1 MGVSEPFI
9 RRPIATSL
17 LGIALLIGGLL
28 GYFALPVSALPQ
40 VDFPTVQVTTQLPGA
55 SPDVIA
61 SLITAPLERQ
71 LGQIPSLSAMNST
84 SSFGV
89 SQISLQFDLNRDID
103 GATQDVQAAINAAAG
118 VLPKTLPYP
127 PTYAKVNPADAP
139 VMTLALRSDT
149 ISLRAMSDIAD
160 TLLAQRLS
168 QISGVGRV
176 SVLGGLKPAVRIQAD
191 LARLAAYGIAMEDLR
206 TAIASANVSGPKG
219 SLDGA
224 QQSYIIAAN
233 DQIAAADAYK
243 PVIIAYRNG
252 SPVTIADVA
261 QIVDGLENDR
271 TGGWYQGSPAVIIDI
286 QRQPGANVIDVVSQI
301 RAEIPKVQRAIPAG
315 VNLTI
320 VSDRT
325 VTIRASVRDVQF
337 TLILSVVLVTLV
349 VLLFLRSLRATLI
362 AGVALPLSLITSF
375 GIMYFAGFSLDNLSL
390 MALTIGTGFVVDDAI
405 VMIENIVRH
414 MENGD
419 SAMEASLKGASEIGF
434 TVISLT
440 VSLIAV
446 FIPLLF
452 MSGLV
457 GRMFREFALTL
468 TIAVVT
474 SAVVSLTLT
483 PMMCSRLLK
492 HAHEELAVPGLA
504 AVSRFIDR
512 TVGFYHRTLLWVLER
527 QRATLVVTFATL
539 IATLALYVVAPKG
552 FLPLQDTAS
561 ITAVTEAGPDVS
573 FAEMQK
579 RQAEAADAIKAD
591 PDVTGVVSVIGAGSV
606 NPTTNVGRLVMTLK
620 PRGER
625 RDDVSV
631 VITRLKERV
640 AAIPGMTIYFQPVQD
655 VQISTQSSRSQYQ
668 YTLTGTDAALV
679 SEWARKLVAEM
690 RRDPLF
696 RDVSSEAQ
704 EGGLRAQLTVDRTR
718 AGQLGV
724 SLQGIT
730 DTLNDAFA
738 QRQISTIYGQA
749 NQYRVV
755 LEALPMY
762 QRDPSILSKLY
773 LPGAASATA
782 GAPNAQVPLSAV
794 ATLTRTTAP
803 LAISHQAQFPSIS
816 LSFNLAPGAA
826 LGDAVE
832 AVKTIETRIEMPNSI
847 VGVYAGDAAEFAKAL
862 AGQPWLLLA
871 AVITIYIV
879 LGVLYESY
887 IHPITILST
896 LPSAGVGAILALMLC
911 GQDLS
916 VIGLIGIILL
926 MGHRQ
931 EERDHDDRLRARG
944 RARAGDVAERGDRT
958 GLSAALPSDHDDD
971 AGRPVR
977 CAAAGDRERHRRRAA
992 LPTRHLHYRRPAAQP
1007 IAHALHHAGDLSRPR
1022 PHQPPPRAGAAAGRI
1037 RRSARRGRDR
1047 GDAVMASISEP
1058 FIRRPVATTLLSIG
1072 LFLLGIVAYEFLPVA
1087 SVPNIDFSRHLRL
1100 GQPSWR
1106 RPVRHGRDGCLAAG
1120 AAARRDRGHQ
1130 PDHLDFVTRHDQH
1143 PAPVR
1148 HRPQRRQSRPRRA
1161 GGNQC
1166 VAGRPAERFAD
1177 AAALPQGE
1185 HRRRAGLRAGADL
1198 EDAVRQRGLRRR
1210 RHRAGAAHLAGA
1222 GGGQCDDLGCRPAG
1236 GQDSAQS
1243 CRAVQCRHR
1252 HRRRANCDYQ
1262 RQPARSGR
1270 HLQRRAPE
1278 RDAVAQQADADG
1290 ERVPRHRHQE
1300 REGQFRPA
1308 LRCCRH
1314 RGLRP

>member
-1 MGVSEPFI
+1 MSVSEPFI

-17 LGIALLIGGLL
+17 LGIALMIGGAL
-28 GYFALPVSALPQ
+28 GYWALPVSALPQ

-71 LGQIPSLSAMNST
+71 LGQIPSMTSMQST

-118 VLPKTLPYP
+118 ILPKNLPYP

-139 VMTLALRSDT
+139 VMTLALTSET

-160 TLLAQRLS
+160 TILGQRLS

-176 SVLGGLKPAVRIQAD
+176 AVLGGLKPAVRVQAD
-191 LARLAAYGIAMEDLR
+191 LARLAAYGISMEDLR
-206 TAIASANVSGPKG
+206 NAIAGANVSGPKG
-219 SLDGA
+219 SLDGTHQA
-224 QQSYIIAAN
+224 YTIAAN
-233 DQIAAADAYK
+233 DQIAAAEAYK
-243 PVIIAYRNG
+243 PIIIAYRNG
-252 SPVTIADVA
+252 APVTIGDVA
-261 QIVDGLENDR
+261 NIIDGLENDR
-271 TGGWYQGSPAVIIDI
+271 TGGWYQGTPAVIVDI
-286 QRQPGANVIDVVSQI
+286 QRQPGANVIEVVRQI
-301 RAEIPKVQRAIPAG
+301 REEIPKIQRTIPAG

-414 MENGD
+414 MEDGE
-419 SAMEASLKGASEIGF
+419 SVMEASLKGASEIGF

-492 HAHEELAVPGLA
+492 HVGEEMTVPGLA
-504 AVSRFIDR
+504 AVSRGIDR
-512 TVGFYHRTLLWVLER
+512 MVDFYHRTLLWVLQR
-527 QRATLVVTFATL
+527 QRATLVVTFLTIAATL
-539 IATLALYVVAPKG
+539 FMYVIAPKG

-561 ITAVTEAGPDVS
+561 ITAVTQAGPDVS
-573 FAEMQK
+573 FAEMQS
-579 RQAEAADAIKAD
+579 RQAMAAAAIQAD
-591 PDVTGVVSVIGAGSV
+591 PEVVGVVSVIGAGAV
-606 NPTTNVGRLVMTLK
+606 NPTTNVGRLVMTLR

-625 RDDVSV
+625 HDDISV
-631 VITRLKERV
+631 VIDRLKQRT
-640 AAIPGMTIYFQPVQD
+640 ASIPGMTIYFQPVQD

-668 YTLTGTDAALV
+668 YTLTGTDAAAVTLW
-679 SEWARKLVAEM
+679 SQKLIAEM

-704 EGGLRAQLTVDRTR
+704 EGGLRAALDINRQR

-724 SLQGIT
+724 SLQAVN

-755 LEALPMY
+755 LEAMPIY

-773 LPGAASATA
+773 LPGAAGTA
-782 GAPNAQVPLSAV
+782 GAPGAQVPLSAV

-803 LAISHQAQFPSIS
+803 LAISHLAQFPAVS
-816 LSFNLAPGAA
+816 LSFNLAPGEA

-832 AVKTIETRIEMPNSI
+832 ALKAIEARIGMPGSI
-847 VGVYAGDAAEFAKAL
+847 VGVYSGDAAEFAKSL
-862 AGQPWLLLA
+862 AGQPWLILA
-871 AVITIYIV
+871 AIVTIYIV

-896 LPSAGVGAILALMLC
+896 LPSAGVGAILALMLF

-926 MGHRQ
+926 MGIVKKNAIMMIDFAL
-931 EERDHDDRLRARG
+931 EAERHKGMTPYDAIVQACLLRFRPIMMTTLAALFGALPLAVESGTGAELRFPLGISIIGGLLLSQLLTLYTTPVIYLALDRLNRKIEKAVPDPG
-944 RARAGDVAERGDRT
+944 
-958 GLSAALPSDHDDD
+958 PS
-971 AGRPVR
+971 GPPV
-977 CAAAGDRERHRRRAA
+977 
-992 LPTRHLHYRRPAAQP
+992 
-1007 IAHALHHAGDLSRPR
+1007 
-1022 PHQPPPRAGAAAGRI
+1022 AGA
-1037 RRSARRGRDR
+1037 
-1047 GDAVMASISEP
+1047 
-1058 FIRRPVATTLLSIG
+1058 T
-1072 LFLLGIVAYEFLPVA
+1072 
-1087 SVPNIDFSRHLRL
+1087 
-1100 GQPSWR
+1100 
-1106 RPVRHGRDGCLAAG
+1106 
-1120 AAARRDRGHQ
+1120 
-1130 PDHLDFVTRHDQH
+1130 
-1143 PAPVR
+1143 
-1148 HRPQRRQSRPRRA
+1148 
-1161 GGNQC
+1161 
-1166 VAGRPAERFAD
+1166 
-1177 AAALPQGE
+1177 
-1185 HRRRAGLRAGADL
+1185 
-1198 EDAVRQRGLRRR
+1198 
-1210 RHRAGAAHLAGA
+1210 
-1222 GGGQCDDLGCRPAG
+1222 
-1236 GQDSAQS
+1236 
-1243 CRAVQCRHR
+1243 
-1252 HRRRANCDYQ
+1252 
-1262 RQPARSGR
+1262 
-1270 HLQRRAPE
+1270 
-1278 RDAVAQQADADG
+1278 
-1290 ERVPRHRHQE
+1290 
-1300 REGQFRPA
+1300 EGMQ
-1308 LRCCRH
+1308 
-1314 RGLRP
+1314 

>member
-1 MGVSEPFI
+1 MSVSEPFI

-17 LGIALLIGGLL
+17 LGIALLIGGAL
-28 GYFALPVSALPQ
+28 GYWGLPVSALPQ
-40 VDFPTVQVTTQLPGA
+40 VDFPTVQVSTQLPGA

-71 LGQIPSLSAMNST
+71 LGQIPSLSEMTST

-127 PTYAKVNPADAP
+127 PVYAKVNPADAP
-139 VMTLALRSDT
+139 VMTLALTSET
-149 ISLRAMSDIAD
+149 VSLRAMSDLAD
-160 TLLAQRLS
+160 TILGQRLS

-176 SVLGGLKPAVRIQAD
+176 AVLGGLKPAVRVQAD
-191 LARLAAYGIAMEDLR
+191 LARLAAYGIALEDLR
-206 TAIASANVSGPKG
+206 NAIAGANVSGPKG

-243 PVIIAYRNG
+243 PIIIAYRNG
-252 SPVTIADVA
+252 SPVTIGDVA
-261 QIVDGLENDR
+261 EIVDGLENDR
-271 TGGWYQGSPAVIIDI
+271 TGGWYQGAPAVIIDI

-301 RAEIPKVQRAIPAG
+301 RAEIPRLQRAIPAG
-315 VNLTI
+315 VTLTV

-325 VTIRASVRDVQF
+325 VTIRASVHDVQF
-337 TLILSVVLVTLV
+337 TLLLSVVLVTLV

-375 GIMYFAGFSLDNLSL
+375 GVMYFAGFSLDNLSL

-414 MENGD
+414 MENGE
-419 SAMEASLKGASEIGF
+419 SAMQASLRGAREIGF

-474 SAVVSLTLT
+474 SAIISLTLT
-483 PMMCSRLLK
+483 PMMCSRLLR
-492 HAHEELAVPGLA
+492 HAGGELTVPGVA
-504 AVSRFIDR
+504 AISRVIDR
-512 TVGFYHRTLLWVLER
+512 MVAFYHRTLLWVLR
-527 QRATLVVTFATL
+527 HQRLTMVVTFSTIVATL
-539 IATLALYVVAPKG
+539 FLYVVAPKG

-561 ITAVTEAGPDVS
+561 ITAVTEAGAEVS
-573 FAEMQK
+573 FAEMQNLQT
-579 RQAEAADAIKAD
+579 RVADAIKSD
-591 PDVTGVVSVIGAGSV
+591 PDVIGVVSVIGAGSV
-606 NPTTNVGRLVMTLK
+606 NPTTNVGRLAMSLK

-625 RDDVSV
+625 RDDVAAV
-631 VITRLKERV
+631 VVRLKALT
-640 AAIPGMTIYFQPVQD
+640 AAIPGMTVYFQPVQD

-668 YTLTGTDAALV
+668 YTLTGTDAGLV
-679 SEWARKLVAEM
+679 MSWARRLVAEL

-704 EGGLRAQLTVDRTR
+704 ENGLRAQLDVDRQR

-724 SLQGIT
+724 SLQVIT

-762 QRDPSILSKLY
+762 QRDPSVLSKLY
-773 LPGAASATA
+773 VPGAANTVVGTPA
-782 GAPNAQVPLSAV
+782 GQVPISAV

-803 LAISHQAQFPSIS
+803 LSISHQAQFPAVS
-816 LSFNLAPGAA
+816 LSFNLAPEAA

-832 AVKTIETRIEMPNSI
+832 QVRAIEARIGMPTSI
-847 VGVYAGDAAEFAKAL
+847 VGLFAGDAAEFSKSL
-862 AGQPWLLLA
+862 AGQPWLILA
-871 AVITIYIV
+871 ALVTIYIV

-896 LPSAGVGAILALMLC
+896 LPSAGVGAILALMLF

-926 MGHRQ
+926 MGIVKKNAIMMIDFAL
-931 EERDHDDRLRARG
+931 E
-944 RARAGDVAERGDRT
+944 AERHQ
-958 GLSAALPSDHDDD
+958 GLSAAD
-971 AGRPVR
+971 AIVQACLLRFRPIMMTTL
-977 CAAAGDRERHRRRAA
+977 AA
-992 LPTRHLHYRRPAAQP
+992 LFGALPLAVESGTGAELRFPLGISIIGGLLLSQLLTLYTTPVIYLALDRVNRRIERPA
-1007 IAHALHHAGDLSRPR
+1007 
-1022 PHQPPPRAGAAAGRI
+1022 PPATVPPA
-1037 RRSARRGRDR
+1037 SAVG
-1047 GDAVMASISEP
+1047 
-1058 FIRRPVATTLLSIG
+1058 T
-1072 LFLLGIVAYEFLPVA
+1072 
-1087 SVPNIDFSRHLRL
+1087 
-1100 GQPSWR
+1100 Q
-1106 RPVRHGRDGCLAAG
+1106 
-1120 AAARRDRGHQ
+1120 
-1130 PDHLDFVTRHDQH
+1130 
-1143 PAPVR
+1143 
-1148 HRPQRRQSRPRRA
+1148 
-1161 GGNQC
+1161 
-1166 VAGRPAERFAD
+1166 
-1177 AAALPQGE
+1177 
-1185 HRRRAGLRAGADL
+1185 
-1198 EDAVRQRGLRRR
+1198 
-1210 RHRAGAAHLAGA
+1210 
-1222 GGGQCDDLGCRPAG
+1222 
-1236 GQDSAQS
+1236 
-1243 CRAVQCRHR
+1243 
-1252 HRRRANCDYQ
+1252 
-1262 RQPARSGR
+1262 
-1270 HLQRRAPE
+1270 
-1278 RDAVAQQADADG
+1278 
-1290 ERVPRHRHQE
+1290 
-1300 REGQFRPA
+1300 
-1308 LRCCRH
+1308 
-1314 RGLRP
+1314 

>member
-1 MGVSEPFI
+1 MSVSEPFI

-17 LGIALLIGGLL
+17 LGIALLIGGAL
-28 GYFALPVSALPQ
+28 GYWALPVSALPQ

-71 LGQIPSLSAMNST
+71 LGQIPSLSSMQST

-118 VLPKTLPYP
+118 VLPNTLPYP

-139 VMTLALRSDT
+139 VLTLALTSET
-149 ISLRAMSDIAD
+149 VSLRTMSDLAD
-160 TLLAQRLS
+160 PLLGQRLS

-176 SVLGGLKPAVRIQAD
+176 SVLGGLKPAVRVQAD

-206 TAIASANVSGPKG
+206 NAIAGANVSGPKG

-224 QQSYIIAAN
+224 QQAYTIAAN

-243 PVIIAYRNG
+243 PIIIAYRNG
-252 SPVTIADVA
+252 APVTIGDVA
-261 QIVDGLENDR
+261 IIVDGLENDR
-271 TGGWYQGSPAVIIDI
+271 TGGWYQGTPAVIIDI
-286 QRQPGANVIDVVSQI
+286 QRQPGANVIDVVQQI
-301 RAEIPKVQRAIPAG
+301 RAEIPKLQRAIPAG
-315 VNLTI
+315 VNLTV

-325 VTIRASVRDVQF
+325 VTIRASVSDVQF
-337 TLILSVVLVTLV
+337 TLVLSVVLVTLV

-375 GIMYFAGFSLDNLSL
+375 GVMYFSGFSLDNLSL

-414 MENGD
+414 MEDGE
-419 SAMEASLKGASEIGF
+419 SVMEASLKGASEIGF

-468 TIAVVT
+468 T
-474 SAVVSLTLT
+474 

-492 HAHEELAVPGLA
+492 HVGEEMTVPGLA
-504 AVSRFIDR
+504 AVSRGIDR
-512 TVGFYHRTLLWVLER
+512 MIEFYHRTLLVVLR
-527 QRATLVVTFATL
+527 HQRMTMLVTFAT
-539 IATLALYVVAPKG
+539 IAAPLLMYVMAPKG

-573 FAEMQK
+573 FTEMQS
-579 RQAEAADAIKAD
+579 RQMAAAAAIQAD
-591 PDVTGVVSVIGAGSV
+591 PDVVGVVSVIGAGSV

-625 RDDVSV
+625 RDDVSA
-631 VITRLKERV
+631 VIVRLKQLT
-640 AAIPGMTIYFQPVQD
+640 ASIPGMTIYFQPVQD

-668 YTLTGTDAALV
+668 YTLTGTDSAEVTLW
-679 SEWARKLVAEM
+679 SNKLVAEM

-696 RDVSSEAQ
+696 RDVSSEGQ
-704 EGGLRAQLTVDRTR
+704 EGGLRAALDINRQR

-724 SLQGIT
+724 NLQGVT

-773 LPGAASATA
+773 LPGAA
-782 GAPNAQVPLSAV
+782 GAQVPLSAV

-803 LAISHQAQFPSIS
+803 LAISHQAQFPAVS

-826 LGDAVE
+826 LGDAVD
-832 AVKTIETRIEMPNSI
+832 AVKAIETRIGMPGSI
-847 VGVYAGDAAEFAKAL
+847 VGVFAGDAAEFSKSL
-862 AGQPWLLLA
+862 AGQPWLILA
-871 AVITIYIV
+871 ALVTIYIV

-896 LPSAGVGAILALMLC
+896 LPSAGVGAILALMLF

-926 MGHRQ
+926 MGIVKKNAIMMIDFAL
-931 EERDHDDRLRARG
+931 E
-944 RARAGDVAERGDRT
+944 AERHQGMSATDAIVQACLLRFRPIMMT
-958 GLSAALPSDHDDD
+958 TLAALF
-971 AGRPVR
+971 
-977 CAAAGDRERHRRRAA
+977 
-992 LPTRHLHYRRPAAQP
+992 
-1007 IAHALHHAGDLSRPR
+1007 
-1022 PHQPPPRAGAAAGRI
+1022 
-1037 RRSARRGRDR
+1037 AR
-1047 GDAVMASISEP
+1047 
-1058 FIRRPVATTLLSIG
+1058 
-1072 LFLLGIVAYEFLPVA
+1072 
-1087 SVPNIDFSRHLRL
+1087 
-1100 GQPSWR
+1100 
-1106 RPVRHGRDGCLAAG
+1106 
-1120 AAARRDRGHQ
+1120 
-1130 PDHLDFVTRHDQH
+1130 
-1143 PAPVR
+1143 
-1148 HRPQRRQSRPRRA
+1148 
-1161 GGNQC
+1161 
-1166 VAGRPAERFAD
+1166 
-1177 AAALPQGE
+1177 
-1185 HRRRAGLRAGADL
+1185 
-1198 EDAVRQRGLRRR
+1198 
-1210 RHRAGAAHLAGA
+1210 
-1222 GGGQCDDLGCRPAG
+1222 
-1236 GQDSAQS
+1236 
-1243 CRAVQCRHR
+1243 
-1252 HRRRANCDYQ
+1252 
-1262 RQPARSGR
+1262 
-1270 HLQRRAPE
+1270 
-1278 RDAVAQQADADG
+1278 
-1290 ERVPRHRHQE
+1290 
-1300 REGQFRPA
+1300 
-1308 LRCCRH
+1308 
-1314 RGLRP
+1314 

>member
-1 MGVSEPFI
+1 MSVSEPFI

-17 LGIALLIGGLL
+17 LGIALLIGGAL

-71 LGQIPSLSAMNST
+71 LGQIPSLSSMNST

-89 SQISLQFDLNRDID
+89 SQISLQFELNRDID

-127 PTYAKVNPADAP
+127 PVYAKVNPADAP
-139 VMTLALRSDT
+139 VLTVALTSET

-160 TLLAQRLS
+160 TILAQRLS

-176 SVLGGLKPAVRIQAD
+176 TVLGGLKPAVRVQAD
-191 LARLAAYGIAMEDLR
+191 LARLAAYGISMEDLR
-206 TAIASANVSGPKG
+206 AAIAGANVSGPKG

-224 QQSYIIAAN
+224 QQAYTIAAN

-243 PVIIAYRNG
+243 PIIIAYRNG
-252 SPVTIADVA
+252 SPVTIGDVA
-261 QIVDGLENDR
+261 VIVDGLENDR
-271 TGGWYQGSPAVIIDI
+271 TGGWYQGTPAVIIDI
-286 QRQPGANVIDVVSQI
+286 QRQPGANVIEVVRQI
-301 RAEIPKVQRAIPAG
+301 RAEIPKLQRAIPAG
-315 VNLTI
+315 VNLTV

-325 VTIRASVRDVQF
+325 VTIRASVHDVQF
-337 TLILSVVLVTLV
+337 TLVLAVVLVTLV
-349 VLLFLRSLRATLI
+349 VLLFLRSLRATII
-362 AGVALPLSLITSF
+362 AGVALPLSLITAF
-375 GIMYFAGFSLDNLSL
+375 GVMYFAGFSLDNLSL

-414 MENGD
+414 MENGE
-419 SAMEASLKGASEIGF
+419 SAMSASLRGASEIGF

-492 HAHEELAVPGLA
+492 HAGEEMSVPGLDA
-504 AVSRFIDR
+504 ISRLIDR
-512 TVGFYHRTLLWVLER
+512 MVSIYHRTLLWVLEH
-527 QRATLVVTFATL
+527 QRATMLVTFATL
-539 IATLALYVVAPKG
+539 AATMILYIVAPKG

-573 FAEMQK
+573 FAEMQN
-579 RQAEAADAIKAD
+579 RQTEAADAIRSD
-591 PDVTGVVSVIGAGSV
+591 PDVVGVISVIGAGSV

-625 RDDVSV
+625 RDDVGIV
-631 VITRLKERV
+631 VERLKQKV
-640 AAIPGMTIYFQPVQD
+640 ASIPGMTIYFQPVQD

-679 SEWARKLVAEM
+679 TEWGSRLVAEM
-690 RRDPLF
+690 RKDALF
-696 RDVSSEAQ
+696 RDVSSESQ
-704 EGGLRAQLTVDRTR
+704 EGGLRAQLNIDRQR

-724 SLQGIT
+724 SLQTIT

-773 LPGAASATA
+773 VPGVAAAVGSPA
-782 GAPNAQVPLSAV
+782 GQVPISTV
-794 ATLTRTTAP
+794 ATLVRTTAP
-803 LAISHQAQFPSIS
+803 LVIAHQAQFPAVS

-826 LGDAVE
+826 LGDAVD
-832 AVKTIETRIEMPNSI
+832 AVKAIETGIGMPGSI
-847 VGVYAGDAAEFAKAL
+847 VGIYAGDAAEFSKSL
-862 AGQPWLLLA
+862 AGQPWLILA
-871 AVITIYIV
+871 AVVTIYIV

-896 LPSAGVGAILALMLC
+896 LPSAGVGAILALMLF

-926 MGHRQ
+926 MGIVKKNAIMMIDFALDA
-931 EERDHDDRLRARG
+931 ERHQGMAASEAIVQACLLRFRPIMMTTLAALFGALPLAIESGTGAELRFPLGISIIGGLLLSQLLTLYTTPVIYLALDRVNRRLG
-944 RARAGDVAERGDRT
+944 RAVPRASPDVA
-958 GLSAALPSDHDDD
+958 S
-971 AGRPVR
+971 
-977 CAAAGDRERHRRRAA
+977 
-992 LPTRHLHYRRPAAQP
+992 
-1007 IAHALHHAGDLSRPR
+1007 
-1022 PHQPPPRAGAAAGRI
+1022 
-1037 RRSARRGRDR
+1037 
-1047 GDAVMASISEP
+1047 
-1058 FIRRPVATTLLSIG
+1058 RPVA
-1072 LFLLGIVAYEFLPVA
+1072 
-1087 SVPNIDFSRHLRL
+1087 
-1100 GQPSWR
+1100 
-1106 RPVRHGRDGCLAAG
+1106 G
-1120 AAARRDRGHQ
+1120 A
-1130 PDHLDFVTRHDQH
+1130 T
-1143 PAPVR
+1143 
-1148 HRPQRRQSRPRRA
+1148 
-1161 GGNQC
+1161 
-1166 VAGRPAERFAD
+1166 
-1177 AAALPQGE
+1177 
-1185 HRRRAGLRAGADL
+1185 
-1198 EDAVRQRGLRRR
+1198 
-1210 RHRAGAAHLAGA
+1210 
-1222 GGGQCDDLGCRPAG
+1222 
-1236 GQDSAQS
+1236 
-1243 CRAVQCRHR
+1243 
-1252 HRRRANCDYQ
+1252 
-1262 RQPARSGR
+1262 
-1270 HLQRRAPE
+1270 
-1278 RDAVAQQADADG
+1278 
-1290 ERVPRHRHQE
+1290 
-1300 REGQFRPA
+1300 EGMQ
-1308 LRCCRH
+1308 
-1314 RGLRP
+1314 

>member
-1 MGVSEPFI
+1 MSVSEPFI
-9 RRPIATSL
+9 RRPVATSL
-17 LGIALLIGGLL
+17 LGIALLISGVL
-28 GYFALPVSALPQ
+28 GYWALPVSALPQ

-71 LGQIPSLSAMNST
+71 LGQIPSLSSMNST

-127 PTYAKVNPADAP
+127 PTYAKVNPADAA
-139 VMTLALRSDT
+139 VLTLALTSET

-160 TLLAQRLS
+160 TFLAQRLS

-176 SVLGGLKPAVRIQAD
+176 TVLGGLKPAVRVQAD
-191 LARLAAYGIAMEDLR
+191 LARLAAYGIGMEDLR
-206 TAIASANVSGPKG
+206 AAIANANVSGPKG

-224 QQSYIIAAN
+224 QQAYTIAAN
-233 DQIAAADAYK
+233 DQIVDAEAYK
-243 PVIIAYRNG
+243 PIIISYRNG
-252 SPVTIADVA
+252 APVTIGDVA
-261 QIVDGLENDR
+261 VIVDGLENDR
-271 TGGWYQGSPAVIIDI
+271 TGGWYQGTPAVVMDI
-286 QRQPGANVIDVVSQI
+286 QRQPGANVIEVVRQI
-301 RAEIPKVQRAIPAG
+301 RAEIPKLQRAIPAG
-315 VNLTI
+315 VNLSV

-375 GIMYFAGFSLDNLSL
+375 GVMYFAGFSLDNLSL

-414 MENGD
+414 MENGE
-419 SAMEASLKGASEIGF
+419 SAMSASLRGASEIGF

-492 HAHEELAVPGLA
+492 DAGEELTVPGLA
-504 AVSRFIDR
+504 SISRFIDR
-512 TVGFYHRTLLWVLER
+512 TVAVYHRSLLWVLR
-527 QRATLVVTFATL
+527 HQRATMFVTFATL
-539 IATLALYVVAPKG
+539 VATLVLYVVAPKG
-552 FLPLQDTAS
+552 FLPQQDTAS

-573 FAEMQK
+573 FAEMRS
-579 RQAEAADAIKAD
+579 RQAEAAAAIKAD
-591 PDVTGVVSVIGAGSV
+591 PDVIGVVSVIGAGSV

-625 RDDVSV
+625 RDDVGV
-631 VITRLKERV
+631 VIERLK
-640 AAIPGMTIYFQPVQD
+640 AATGAIPGMTIYFQPVQD
-655 VQISTQSSRSQYQ
+655 VQIGTQSSRSQYQ
-668 YTLTGTDAALV
+668 YTLTGTDQAQVTL
-679 SEWARKLVAEM
+679 WAKKLVAEL
-690 RRDPLF
+690 RRDPLM
-696 RDVSSEAQ
+696 RDVSSESLD
-704 EGGLRAQLTVDRTR
+704 GGLRAQIDVDRQR

-730 DTLNDAFA
+730 DTLNDSFA

-755 LEALPMY
+755 LEALPVY

-773 LPGAASATA
+773 LPGLA
-782 GAPNAQVPLSAV
+782 GAQVPLSTV

-803 LAISHQAQFPSIS
+803 LAISHQAQFPAVT

-826 LGDAVE
+826 LGEAVDAV
-832 AVKTIETRIEMPNSI
+832 KSIETRIGMPGSI
-847 VGVYAGDAAEFAKAL
+847 VGLYSGDAAEFSKSL
-862 AGQPWLLLA
+862 AGQPWLILA
-871 AVITIYIV
+871 AIITIYIV

-896 LPSAGVGAILALMLC
+896 LPSAGVGAILALMLF

-926 MGHRQ
+926 MGIVKKNAIMMIDFAL
-931 EERDHDDRLRARG
+931 E
-944 RARAGDVAERGDRT
+944 AERHQ
-958 GLSAALPSDHDDD
+958 GLPATEAIVQACLLRFRPIMMTTLAALF
-971 AGRPVR
+971 G
-977 CAAAGDRERHRRRAA
+977 A
-992 LPTRHLHYRRPAAQP
+992 LPLAIETGTGAELRFPLGISIIGGLLLSQLLTLYTTPVIYLALDRINRRLEQALPAAVSEAP
-1007 IAHALHHAGDLSRPR
+1007 V
-1022 PHQPPPRAGAAAGRI
+1022 AGA
-1037 RRSARRGRDR
+1037 
-1047 GDAVMASISEP
+1047 
-1058 FIRRPVATTLLSIG
+1058 T
-1072 LFLLGIVAYEFLPVA
+1072 
-1087 SVPNIDFSRHLRL
+1087 
-1100 GQPSWR
+1100 
-1106 RPVRHGRDGCLAAG
+1106 
-1120 AAARRDRGHQ
+1120 
-1130 PDHLDFVTRHDQH
+1130 
-1143 PAPVR
+1143 
-1148 HRPQRRQSRPRRA
+1148 
-1161 GGNQC
+1161 
-1166 VAGRPAERFAD
+1166 
-1177 AAALPQGE
+1177 
-1185 HRRRAGLRAGADL
+1185 
-1198 EDAVRQRGLRRR
+1198 
-1210 RHRAGAAHLAGA
+1210 
-1222 GGGQCDDLGCRPAG
+1222 
-1236 GQDSAQS
+1236 
-1243 CRAVQCRHR
+1243 
-1252 HRRRANCDYQ
+1252 
-1262 RQPARSGR
+1262 
-1270 HLQRRAPE
+1270 
-1278 RDAVAQQADADG
+1278 
-1290 ERVPRHRHQE
+1290 
-1300 REGQFRPA
+1300 EGM
-1308 LRCCRH
+1308 
-1314 RGLRP
+1314 

>member
-40 VDFPTVQVTTQLPGA
+40 VDFPTVQVSTQLPGA

-71 LGQIPSLSAMNST
+71 LGQIPSLTAMNST

-206 TAIASANVSGPKG
+206 AAIANANVSGPKG

-233 DQIAAADAYK
+233 DQIAAADAYR
-243 PVIIAYRNG
+243 PIIIAYRNG
-252 SPVTIADVA
+252 SPVTIGDVA

-271 TGGWYQGSPAVIIDI
+271 TGGWYQGTPAVIIDI
-286 QRQPGANVIDVVSQI
+286 QRQPGANVIDVVKQI
-301 RAEIPKVQRAIPAG
+301 RTEIPKVQRAIPAG
-315 VNLTI
+315 VHLTI

-325 VTIRASVRDVQF
+325 VTIRASVHDVQF

-419 SAMEASLKGASEIGF
+419 SAMQASLKGASEIGF

-492 HAHEELAVPGLA
+492 AAHEEMAVPGLA
-504 AVSRFIDR
+504 AVSRFIDH
-512 TVGFYHRTLLWVLER
+512 TVEFYHRTLLWVLER

-539 IATLALYVVAPKG
+539 AATLVLYVVAPKG

-561 ITAVTEAGPDVS
+561 ITAVTEAAPDVS
-573 FAEMQK
+573 FGEMQK

-625 RDDVSV
+625 RDDVSA
-631 VITRLKERV
+631 VITRLKDKV
-640 AAIPGMTIYFQPVQD
+640 TGIPGMTIYFQPVQD

-668 YTLTGTDAALV
+668 YTLTGTDATLV
-679 SEWARKLVAEM
+679 SEWAKKLVDEM

-704 EGGLRAQLTVDRTR
+704 EGGLRAQLDVDRTR

-724 SLQGIT
+724 SLQAIT

-773 LPGAASATA
+773 LPGGASSSVV
-782 GAPNAQVPLSAV
+782 GAPNAQVPLDAV
-794 ATLTRTTAP
+794 ATLKRTTAP
-803 LAISHQAQFPSIS
+803 LAISHQAQFPAIS

-832 AVKTIETRIEMPNSI
+832 AVKAIETRIEMPNSI

-896 LPSAGVGAILALMLC
+896 LPSAGVGAILALILC

-926 MGHRQ
+926 MGIVKKNAIMMIDFAL
-931 EERDHDDRLRARG
+931 E
-944 RARAGDVAERGDRT
+944 AERGQGMPAHEAIVQACLLRFRPIMMT
-958 GLSAALPSDHDDD
+958 TLAALF
-971 AGRPVR
+971 G
-977 CAAAGDRERHRRRAA
+977 A
-992 LPTRHLHYRRPAAQP
+992 LPLAIESGTGAELRFPLGISIIGGLLLSQLLTLYTTPVIYLALDRINRRLEQ
-1007 IAHALHHAGDLSRPR
+1007 AL
-1022 PHQPPPRAGAAAGRI
+1022 PPPAPEGPPTAGA
-1037 RRSARRGRDR
+1037 
-1047 GDAVMASISEP
+1047 
-1058 FIRRPVATTLLSIG
+1058 T
-1072 LFLLGIVAYEFLPVA
+1072 
-1087 SVPNIDFSRHLRL
+1087 
-1100 GQPSWR
+1100 
-1106 RPVRHGRDGCLAAG
+1106 
-1120 AAARRDRGHQ
+1120 
-1130 PDHLDFVTRHDQH
+1130 
-1143 PAPVR
+1143 
-1148 HRPQRRQSRPRRA
+1148 
-1161 GGNQC
+1161 
-1166 VAGRPAERFAD
+1166 
-1177 AAALPQGE
+1177 
-1185 HRRRAGLRAGADL
+1185 
-1198 EDAVRQRGLRRR
+1198 
-1210 RHRAGAAHLAGA
+1210 
-1222 GGGQCDDLGCRPAG
+1222 
-1236 GQDSAQS
+1236 
-1243 CRAVQCRHR
+1243 
-1252 HRRRANCDYQ
+1252 
-1262 RQPARSGR
+1262 
-1270 HLQRRAPE
+1270 
-1278 RDAVAQQADADG
+1278 
-1290 ERVPRHRHQE
+1290 
-1300 REGQFRPA
+1300 EGMQ
-1308 LRCCRH
+1308 
-1314 RGLRP
+1314 

>member
-17 LGIALLIGGLL
+17 LGIALLIGGAL

-40 VDFPTVQVTTQLPGA
+40 VDFPTVQVSTQLPGA

-71 LGQIPSLSAMNST
+71 LGQIPSLTAMNST

-206 TAIASANVSGPKG
+206 AAIANANVSGPKG

-224 QQSYIIAAN
+224 QQAYIIAAN
-233 DQIAAADAYK
+233 DQIAAADAYR
-243 PVIIAYRNG
+243 PIIIAYRNG
-252 SPVTIADVA
+252 SPVTIGDVA

-271 TGGWYQGSPAVIIDI
+271 TGGWYQGTPAVIIDI
-286 QRQPGANVIDVVSQI
+286 QRQPGANVIDVVKQI

-325 VTIRASVRDVQF
+325 VTIRASVHDVQF
-337 TLILSVVLVTLV
+337 TLVLAVVLVTLV
-349 VLLFLRSLRATLI
+349 VLLFLRSLRATVI

-414 MENGD
+414 MEDGD
-419 SAMEASLKGASEIGF
+419 NAMTASLKGASEIGF

-512 TVGFYHRTLLWVLER
+512 TVEFYHRTLLWVLQR

-539 IATLALYVVAPKG
+539 VATLVLYVVAPKG

-579 RQAEAADAIKAD
+579 RQAEAAGAIKAD

-625 RDDVSV
+625 RDDVGV
-631 VITRLKERV
+631 VITRLKEKV
-640 AAIPGMTIYFQPVQD
+640 AGIPGMTVYFQPVQD

-679 SEWARKLVAEM
+679 SEWARKLVDEM

-704 EGGLRAQLTVDRTR
+704 EGGLRAQLDVDRTR

-724 SLQGIT
+724 SLQAIT

-773 LPGAASATA
+773 LPGGVSSSAA
-782 GAPNAQVPLSAV
+782 GAPNAQVPLDAV
-794 ATLTRTTAP
+794 ATLKRTTAP
-803 LAISHQAQFPSIS
+803 LAISHQAQFPAIS

-826 LGDAVE
+826 LGDAVQ
-832 AVKTIETRIEMPNSI
+832 AVKAIETRIEMPSSI
-847 VGVYAGDAAEFAKAL
+847 VGVYAGDAAEFARAL

-896 LPSAGVGAILALMLC
+896 LPSAGVGAIVALILC

-926 MGHRQ
+926 MGIVKKNAIMMIDFAL
-931 EERDHDDRLRARG
+931 E
-944 RARAGDVAERGDRT
+944 AERGQGMPAHEAIVQACLLRFRPIMMT
-958 GLSAALPSDHDDD
+958 TLAALF
-971 AGRPVR
+971 G
-977 CAAAGDRERHRRRAA
+977 A
-992 LPTRHLHYRRPAAQP
+992 LPLAIESGTGAELRFPLGISIIGGLLLSQLLTLYTTPVIYLALDRINRRLEQ
-1007 IAHALHHAGDLSRPR
+1007 AL
-1022 PHQPPPRAGAAAGRI
+1022 PPPEPEAPTAGA
-1037 RRSARRGRDR
+1037 
-1047 GDAVMASISEP
+1047 
-1058 FIRRPVATTLLSIG
+1058 T
-1072 LFLLGIVAYEFLPVA
+1072 
-1087 SVPNIDFSRHLRL
+1087 
-1100 GQPSWR
+1100 
-1106 RPVRHGRDGCLAAG
+1106 
-1120 AAARRDRGHQ
+1120 
-1130 PDHLDFVTRHDQH
+1130 
-1143 PAPVR
+1143 
-1148 HRPQRRQSRPRRA
+1148 
-1161 GGNQC
+1161 
-1166 VAGRPAERFAD
+1166 
-1177 AAALPQGE
+1177 
-1185 HRRRAGLRAGADL
+1185 
-1198 EDAVRQRGLRRR
+1198 
-1210 RHRAGAAHLAGA
+1210 
-1222 GGGQCDDLGCRPAG
+1222 
-1236 GQDSAQS
+1236 
-1243 CRAVQCRHR
+1243 
-1252 HRRRANCDYQ
+1252 
-1262 RQPARSGR
+1262 
-1270 HLQRRAPE
+1270 
-1278 RDAVAQQADADG
+1278 
-1290 ERVPRHRHQE
+1290 
-1300 REGQFRPA
+1300 EGMQ
-1308 LRCCRH
+1308 
-1314 RGLRP
+1314 